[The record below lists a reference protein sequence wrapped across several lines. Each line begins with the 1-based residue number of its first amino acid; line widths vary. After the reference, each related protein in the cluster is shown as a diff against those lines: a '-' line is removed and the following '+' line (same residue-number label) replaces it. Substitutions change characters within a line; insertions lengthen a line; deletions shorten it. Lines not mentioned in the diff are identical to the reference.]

1 MSNFTYLNYAEMYI
15 YENNRHVLISPFLI
29 EIMFVIFI
37 MKIILLIVNI
47 VILIYVINVF
57 RNIK

>member
-1 MSNFTYLNYAEMYI
+1 MYI
-15 YENNRHVLISPFLI
+15 YKNNRHVLISPFLI

-37 MKIILLIVNI
+37 MEIILLIVNI